1 MQYGKTTFTV
11 EEATRKLEHY
21 CAYQERSHQ
30 EVVQKLRIMGMIPVA
45 IDTIVTHLIT
55 HNYLNEERFTKAFV
69 SGKLNI
75 KKWGRIRIVREL
87 KIKGISDYNIKIAL
101 KDIDNDSYYEIFNDL
116 SDKKFYSLKETNLL
130 KKRKKLIDYLRYRGW
145 ESDMIFE
152 KINEL
157 FSE

>member
-1 MQYGKTTFTV
+1 MKYGKTTFTV

-30 EVVQKLRIMGMIPVA
+30 EVIQKLRIMGMIPVA
-45 IDTIVTHLIT
+45 IDTIVAHLIT
-55 HNYLNEERFTKAFV
+55 HNYLNEERFAKAFV
-69 SGKLNI
+69 SGKLHI

-87 KIKGISDYNIKIAL
+87 KIKGVSEYNIKTAL
-101 KDIDNDSYYEIFNDL
+101 NDIEPETYYEIFTEL
-116 SDKKFYSLKETNLL
+116 AEKKFYSLKETNLL

-152 KINEL
+152 KINAL